1 MIKKPNTIYK
11 DFDLGFTKNPNTK
24 DVARRVDVSAVK
36 QALKSL
42 LMTQYYEKPFR
53 PGYGSPIRGLLCQ
66 PIDLVTGTTI
76 ATEIKRCIQ
85 NFEKRVV
92 VEDVEVHPEVDQNAF
107 RVKIFF
113 HVRGITNIQELGI
126 VLERVR

>member
-1 MIKKPNTIYK
+1 MITIQ
-11 DFDLGFTKNPNTK
+11 DNFLAQDT
-24 DVARRVDVSAVK
+24 
-36 QALKSL
+36 
-42 LMTQYYEKPFR
+42 
-53 PGYGSPIRGLLCQ
+53 
-66 PIDLVTGTTI
+66 IDTI

-92 VEDVEVHPEVDQNAF
+92 VEDVEVYPEVDQNAF
-107 RVKIFF
+107 RCKIFF